1 MSIWRLIAHHDDPV
15 GAIEEMKQ
23 RNRIAIGWTAIG
35 DLRRA
40 NIQSQSSIAALISA
54 ADPETDNAH
63 LGGPSLWN
71 LYHNMALGDLVILN
85 AKGKRICV
93 FEVTGPYVYESGAAE
108 ILGYSH
114 QRFACF
120 TDLNPEDLWD
130 KSGSAVAPGQNVRW
144 TLAGCSEP
152 ATAKEAIYKEGL
164 RFSIVSTAIERNSI
178 ARQKCIEHFGCKCYV
193 CSFEFKRTYG
203 ELGGDYIHVHHKTD
217 ISSRGGEYEV
227 DPIRDLVPLCPN
239 CHAMIHQKRP
249 SMTVEELASIYSR
262 HNA

>member
-1 MSIWRLIAHHDDPV
+1 MGIWRLIAHHDDPR

-35 DLRRA
+35 DLRKA
-40 NIQSQSSIAALISA
+40 DVVGPSSIASLIA
-54 ADPETDNAH
+54 ETYPELDNAH

-71 LYHNMALGDLVILN
+71 LYQNMAPGDLVILN
-85 AKGKRICV
+85 AKSKRVCV
-93 FEVTGPYVYESGAAE
+93 FEVVGPYTYESGAGE

-114 QRFACF
+114 QRGACL
-120 TDLNPEDLWD
+120 TGLDPEDLWS
-130 KSGSAVAPGQNVRW
+130 KSGSAVGRGQNMRW

-152 ATAKEAIYKEGL
+152 ATAKDAIYKEGL
-164 RFSIVSTAIERNSI
+164 RFSVVSTAIERNHI
-178 ARQKCIEHFGCKCYV
+178 ARRKCIEHFGCKCYV
-193 CSFEFKRTYG
+193 CGFEFKRVYG

-217 ISSRGGEYEV
+217 ISTRDGEHVV